1 MINNLT
7 QDMTRLCGQI
17 SSGRNVRAALM
28 NHFAEARGEMQA
40 AVSRM
45 LSGFAEARREMAR
58 QTQAERDQFVL
69 RVKQGV
75 SEWRQRVA
83 RMQEE
88 FRDDI
93 QGAHRAWQG
102 ATVGRPGPTAAES
115 PFQAKGP
122 SDDLARKAKKKKR

>member
-1 MINNLT
+1 MINNLA
-7 QDMTRLCGQI
+7 QDMTRLCGEI
-17 SSGRNVRAALM
+17 TSGRNIRAALM
-28 NHFAEARGEMQA
+28 SRLAETREAMQAAVTQLLARFAEARC
-40 AVSRM
+40 
-45 LSGFAEARREMAR
+45 EMAR

-83 RMQEE
+83 QMQEE

-93 QGAHRAWQG
+93 QGGHRAWQG
-102 ATVGRPGPTAAES
+102 ATQGRPAPTVPDS
-115 PFQAKGP
+115 SFQAKGP